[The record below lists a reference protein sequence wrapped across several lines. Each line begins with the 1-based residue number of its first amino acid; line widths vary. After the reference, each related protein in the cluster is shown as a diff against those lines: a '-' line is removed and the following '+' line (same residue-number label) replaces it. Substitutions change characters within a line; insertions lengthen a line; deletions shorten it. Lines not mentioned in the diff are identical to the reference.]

1 MTTGK
6 LTRQDHKAG
15 TILFEQGEPGDVM
28 YVIES
33 GAVELIRSK
42 DENKRVLAILR
53 TGEFFGEMA
62 IVSQRPRSATAV
74 VREDVRLL
82 VMESDALS
90 TMMRENAEIAARILR
105 TLVSRLD
112 LANRKLEILLW
123 YSESPDAVQSEQEIL
138 DPILEIEPIE
148 VRLDKLWANLTE
160 VIIDRDYDAALDY
173 LAEAERLSPDDPRIA
188 KYRNKLATL
197 SNWTSSRAR

>member
-1 MTTGK
+1 MTTSGTMK
-6 LTRQDHKAG
+6 RQEHQAG
-15 TILFEQGEPGDVM
+15 TVLFEQGDVGDTM

-42 DENKRVLAILR
+42 DENKRVLAILKA
-53 TGEFFGEMA
+53 GEFFGEMA
-62 IVSQRPRSATAV
+62 IVSQRPRTATAV
-74 VREDVRLL
+74 VREDVCLL
-82 VMESDALS
+82 AIESATLS
-90 TMMRENAEIAARILR
+90 TMLQENAEIAARILR
-105 TLVSRLD
+105 TMVSRLD

-123 YSESPDAVQSEQEIL
+123 YSESPESVQGEEEQI

-148 VRLDKLWANLTE
+148 VRMDKLWANLTE

-173 LAEAERLSPDDPRIA
+173 LAEAERLSPEDPRIA

-197 SNWTSSRAR
+197 SNWTSKRK